1 MLEAKV
7 IYIYENYVK
16 LIIRHKTIILYFLTT
31 TCRSYCLVKLQIW
44 INHVDTWR
52 RFDDDTTFMRLLIY
66 FASTLKQL
74 RLSKEMQLYKAI
86 NSVKIIFLGFW
97 AMLQGSYT
105 VEKVLKNIYFVF
117 CILYNACQRLL
128 LVDTKKN
135 IDSFTFYFLS
145 VAMYSCIKQRF
156 AENYQR
162 KLSIDDWK

>member
-31 TCRSYCLVKLQIW
+31 TCRSYCLVKLQVW

-86 NSVKIIFLGFW
+86 NSIKIIFLGFW

-128 LVDTKKN
+128 LVDTKKK
-135 IDSFTFYFLS
+135 ILIVSHSTSWVLQCT
-145 VAMYSCIKQRF
+145 A
-156 AENYQR
+156 A
-162 KLSIDDWK
+162 